1 MQQVHHI
8 TPDQIPQLLA
18 QNREQLLAVSD
29 VVYNKVK
36 AVELLDEMNQTL
48 CGDDGG
54 GTDKIVHAL
63 VCFVEIQKIEYTQ
76 QLRALHMQQSQIQS
90 LIHQLE
96 NPVSIPTINVGGMPP
111 PPGSKGGNGPFNPP
125 RR

>member
-1 MQQVHHI
+1 MQQQIHI
-8 TPDQIPQLLA
+8 RPEDIPNLLV

-29 VVYNKVK
+29 VVDNKVK
-36 AVELLDEMNQTL
+36 VMELLDKMKSHL
-48 CGDDGG
+48 DSDGDFIG
-54 GTDKIVHAL
+54 AL
-63 VCFVEIQKIEYTQ
+63 LAFVEIQKIEYTQ

-96 NPVSIPTINVGGMPP
+96 NPVSIPTLNVGGMPP

>member
-1 MQQVHHI
+1 MQQQIHI

-29 VVYNKVK
+29 VVDNKVK
-36 AVELLDEMNQTL
+36 AMELLDKMGSCL
-48 CGDDGG
+48 GAGDFTG
-54 GTDKIVHAL
+54 AFL
-63 VCFVEIQKIEYTQ
+63 AFVEIQQIEYTQ

-96 NPVSIPTINVGGMPP
+96 NPVSIPTLNLGAIPP
-111 PPGSKGGNGPFNPP
+111 PPGSKGAGPFNPP